1 MAGPAGSVPGDLR
14 PEHPPQTPV
23 TALAELIG
31 ARVQW
36 VAGTAATAATAE
48 SAGDAPISV
57 TGVELRAQSIEP
69 GDLFAALPG
78 ARAHGAEFAASALE
92 RGAVAVLTDPAG
104 MATLAALAPATAL
117 PVLVHPD
124 PRSVLGEVSAT
135 VYGRPADRLQVIG
148 ITGTSG
154 KTTTAYLVEA
164 GLTAS
169 GRRAGLVGT
178 IETRIEGRRVPSA
191 LTTPEA
197 PQLHALF
204 AVMLERGLDTVVM
217 EVSSHALSLGRV
229 DGTDFAIGAFTNL
242 SQDHLD
248 FHDGLDDYFA
258 AKSRLFARDSTVRAR
273 RAVVCVDDEW
283 GSRMAEI
290 AAAAVPPESTAAVLP
305 ESAAAVL
312 PESAAAVLPESAA
325 AVLPESAA
333 AVLPESAAA
342 VLPESAAAVLPESA
356 AAVLPES
363 AAAVP
368 PESAAEAPPT
378 TVSITTGGADW
389 TASEVVAAEDG
400 SQRFI
405 AHGPTGSLPV
415 ALRLPGH
422 YNVANALLALATL
435 AAAGV
440 DPERAAAGIGSV
452 DVPGRV
458 QRVDRGQDFLAVVD
472 YAHKPAALE
481 AVIATLRGQSAGRLA
496 VVVGAGGDRDQGKRP
511 MMGEVSAR
519 GADLVIITDDNPRSE
534 DPAAIRAAVREGAL
548 GVPEAARAEVREF
561 ADRAEA
567 IADAVRWAEPG
578 DMVLVAGKGHEIGQE
593 INGVKHPFDD
603 REVLAAAIDAVGRSD
618 EGQVR

>member
-1 MAGPAGSVPGDLR
+1 MQGTNTPQHSTGEVAGSAGSVPGDLR

-31 ARVQW
+31 ARVEW
-36 VAGTAATAATAE
+36 VAGAADA
-48 SAGDAPISV
+48 AGDAPVSV

-104 MATLAALAPATAL
+104 LATLAELAPAAAL

-154 KTTTAYLVEA
+154 KTTTAYLIEA
-164 GLTAS
+164 GLTAA

-258 AKSRLFARDSTVRAR
+258 AKARLFARDSTVRAR

-283 GSRMAEI
+283 GSRMAEV
-290 AAAAVPPESTAAVLP
+290 AAAVPPESTAA
-305 ESAAAVL
+305 
-312 PESAAAVLPESAA
+312 
-325 AVLPESAA
+325 
-333 AVLPESAAA
+333 
-342 VLPESAAAVLPESA
+342 
-356 AAVLPES
+356 
-363 AAAVP
+363 
-368 PESAAEAPPT
+368 EAPPT
-378 TVSITTGGADW
+378 TVSTTGGADW
-389 TASEVVAAEDG
+389 TASEVVAADDG
-400 SQRFI
+400 SQRFV

-519 GADLVIITDDNPRSE
+519 GADLVIITDDNPRTE
-534 DPAAIRAAVREGAL
+534 DPAAIRTAVREGAL
-548 GVPEAARAEVREF
+548 GVPDAARAEVREF

-578 DMVLVAGKGHEIGQE
+578 DVVLVAGKGHEIGQE

-618 EGQVR
+618 GGQVR

>member
-36 VAGTAATAATAE
+36 VAGTAATAE
-48 SAGDAPISV
+48 SAGDAPVSV

-258 AKSRLFARDSTVRAR
+258 AKSRLFARDSTVRAH

-290 AAAAVPPESTAAVLP
+290 AT
-305 ESAAAVL
+305 
-312 PESAAAVLPESAA
+312 
-325 AVLPESAA
+325 
-333 AVLPESAAA
+333 
-342 VLPESAAAVLPESA
+342 AAVLPESA

-400 SQRFI
+400 SQRFV

-519 GADLVIITDDNPRSE
+519 GADLVLITDDNPRSE

>member
-1 MAGPAGSVPGDLR
+1 MAGSAGSAPGGLR
-14 PEHPPQTPV
+14 PEHPPRTPV

-31 ARVQW
+31 ARVEW
-36 VAGTAATAATAE
+36 VAGPAHV
-48 SAGDAPISV
+48 AGDAPVSV

-92 RGAVAVLTDPAG
+92 RGATAVLTDAAG
-104 MATLAALAPATAL
+104 LATLAALAPATAL

-124 PRSVLGEVSAT
+124 PRSVLGEVSAS

-229 DGTDFAIGAFTNL
+229 DGTDFAIGGFTNL

-248 FHDGLDDYFA
+248 FHDGLDDYFE
-258 AKSRLFARDSTVRAR
+258 AKARLFAATSTVRAH

-283 GSRMAEI
+283 GSRMAEV
-290 AAAAVPPESTAAVLP
+290 AS
-305 ESAAAVL
+305 
-312 PESAAAVLPESAA
+312 
-325 AVLPESAA
+325 
-333 AVLPESAAA
+333 
-342 VLPESAAAVLPESA
+342 
-356 AAVLPES
+356 
-363 AAAVP
+363 
-368 PESAAEAPPT
+368 AEAAPT
-378 TVSITTGGADW
+378 TVSATTGGADW
-389 TASEVVAAEDG
+389 TASEVVAADDG
-400 SQRFI
+400 SQRFL
-405 AHGPTGSLPV
+405 AHGPAGSLPV

-422 YNVANALLALATL
+422 YNVANALLALAIL
-435 AAAGV
+435 DAAGV
-440 DPERAAAGIGSV
+440 DLPQAAEGIASV

-481 AVIATLRGQSAGRLA
+481 AVIATLRAQSAGRVA
-496 VVVGAGGDRDQGKRP
+496 VVIGAGGDRDQGKRP

-519 GADLVIITDDNPRSE
+519 AADLVIITDDNPRTE

-548 GVPEAARAEVREF
+548 GVPESARGQVREF

-567 IADAVRWAEPG
+567 IAEAVRWARPG
-578 DMVLVAGKGHEIGQE
+578 DVVLVAGKGHEIGQE

-603 REVLAAAIDAVGRSD
+603 REVLAAAIDAARRSD
-618 EGQVR
+618 GGGVR

>member
-1 MAGPAGSVPGDLR
+1 MQGTNTPQHSTGEVAGSAGSVPGDLR

-36 VAGTAATAATAE
+36 VADTAATAPA
-48 SAGDAPISV
+48 AGAAPVSV

-104 MATLAALAPATAL
+104 LAALEALAPATAL

-154 KTTTAYLVEA
+154 KTTTAYLIEA

-217 EVSSHALSLGRV
+217 EVSSHALALGRV

-290 AAAAVPPESTAAVLP
+290 AS
-305 ESAAAVL
+305 
-312 PESAAAVLPESAA
+312 
-325 AVLPESAA
+325 
-333 AVLPESAAA
+333 
-342 VLPESAAAVLPESA
+342 
-356 AAVLPES
+356 
-363 AAAVP
+363 
-368 PESAAEAPPT
+368 AEAPPT
-378 TVSITTGGADW
+378 TVSTTTGGADW
-389 TASEVVAAEDG
+389 TASDVVSAEDG
-400 SQRFI
+400 SQQFL

-435 AAAGV
+435 ATAGV

-519 GADLVIITDDNPRSE
+519 GADLVIITDDNPRTE
-534 DPAAIRAAVREGAL
+534 DPAAIRTAVREGAL

-561 ADRAEA
+561 AERAEA
-567 IADAVRWAEPG
+567 IADAVRWAGPG
-578 DMVLVAGKGHEIGQE
+578 DVVLVAGKGHEIGQE

-603 REVLAAAIDAVGRSD
+603 REVLAAAIDAVGRSE

>member
-1 MAGPAGSVPGDLR
+1 MQGTNTPQHSTGEVAGSAGSAPGGLR

-31 ARVQW
+31 AQVHT
-36 VAGTAATAATAE
+36 VGGPALTG
-48 SAGDAPISV
+48 GDAPVSV
-57 TGVELRAQSIEP
+57 TGVELRAQGIEP

-78 ARAHGAEFAASALE
+78 ARAHGAEFAAAALE
-92 RGAVAVLTDPAG
+92 RGATAVLTDPAG
-104 MATLAALAPATAL
+104 LAALAALAPDTAL

-124 PRSVLGEVSAT
+124 PRSVLGEVSAA

-248 FHDGLDDYFA
+248 FHDGLDDYFG
-258 AKSRLFARDSTVRAR
+258 AKARLFARDSTVRAR

-283 GSRMAEI
+283 GVRMAEI
-290 AAAAVPPESTAAVLP
+290 AS
-305 ESAAAVL
+305 
-312 PESAAAVLPESAA
+312 
-325 AVLPESAA
+325 
-333 AVLPESAAA
+333 
-342 VLPESAAAVLPESA
+342 
-356 AAVLPES
+356 
-363 AAAVP
+363 
-368 PESAAEAPPT
+368 AEAPPT
-378 TVSITTGGADW
+378 TVSATTSGADW
-389 TASEVVAAEDG
+389 TASDVVASEDG
-400 SQRFI
+400 SQRFV

-415 ALRLPGH
+415 ELRLPGH
-422 YNVANALLALATL
+422 YNVANALLAMATL

-440 DPERAAAGIGSV
+440 DLERAAAGIGSV

-458 QRVDRGQDFLAVVD
+458 QRVERGQDFLAVVD

-496 VVVGAGGDRDQGKRP
+496 VVIGAGGDRDQGKRP

-519 GADLVIITDDNPRSE
+519 GADLVIITDDNPRTE

-548 GVPEAARAEVREF
+548 GVPDEARAQVREF

-567 IADAVRWAEPG
+567 IADAVRWAEAG
-578 DMVLVAGKGHEIGQE
+578 DVVLVAGKGHEIGQE

-618 EGQVR
+618 EGGVR

>member
-1 MAGPAGSVPGDLR
+1 MQGTNTPQHSTGEVAGPAGSVPGDLR

-333 AVLPESAAA
+333 AV
-342 VLPESAAAVLPESA
+342 
-356 AAVLPES
+356 
-363 AAAVP
+363 P

>member
-333 AVLPESAAA
+333 AV
-342 VLPESAAAVLPESA
+342 
-356 AAVLPES
+356 
-363 AAAVP
+363 P

>member
-1 MAGPAGSVPGDLR
+1 MQGTNTPQHSTGEVAGPAGSVPGDLR

-31 ARVQW
+31 ARVEW
-36 VAGTAATAATAE
+36 VAGTAVTAPA
-48 SAGDAPISV
+48 AGQAPVSV

-104 MATLAALAPATAL
+104 LATLAALAPATAL

-154 KTTTAYLVEA
+154 KTTTAYLIEA
-164 GLTAS
+164 GLTAA

-204 AVMLERGLDTVVM
+204 AAMLERGLDTVVM

-290 AAAAVPPESTAAVLP
+290 AS
-305 ESAAAVL
+305 
-312 PESAAAVLPESAA
+312 
-325 AVLPESAA
+325 
-333 AVLPESAAA
+333 
-342 VLPESAAAVLPESA
+342 
-356 AAVLPES
+356 
-363 AAAVP
+363 AAVP

-378 TVSITTGGADW
+378 TVSTTGGADW

-400 SQRFI
+400 SQRFV

-440 DPERAAAGIGSV
+440 DPELAAAGIGSV

-458 QRVDRGQDFLAVVD
+458 QRVDRGQEFLAVVD

>member
-1 MAGPAGSVPGDLR
+1 VPGDLR

-290 AAAAVPPESTAAVLP
+290 AAAAV
-305 ESAAAVL
+305 
-312 PESAAAVLPESAA
+312 
-325 AVLPESAA
+325 
-333 AVLPESAAA
+333 
-342 VLPESAAAVLPESA
+342 LPESAAAVLPESA

-400 SQRFI
+400 SQRFV

>member
-1 MAGPAGSVPGDLR
+1 VQGTNTPQHSTGEVAGSAGSVPGDLR
-14 PEHPPQTPV
+14 PEHPPQTTV

-36 VAGTAATAATAE
+36 VAGTAATAPA
-48 SAGDAPISV
+48 AGDAPVSV

-104 MATLAALAPATAL
+104 LATLAELAPVTAL
-117 PVLVHPD
+117 PVLVHPN

-154 KTTTAYLVEA
+154 KTTTAYLIEA
-164 GLTAS
+164 GLTAA

-258 AKSRLFARDSTVRAR
+258 AKSRLFARDSSVRAR

-290 AAAAVPPESTAAVLP
+290 AAAAVPPES
-305 ESAAAVL
+305 
-312 PESAAAVLPESAA
+312 
-325 AVLPESAA
+325 
-333 AVLPESAAA
+333 
-342 VLPESAAAVLPESA
+342 
-356 AAVLPES
+356 

-368 PESAAEAPPT
+368 PESAVEAPPT

-400 SQRFI
+400 SQRFL

-603 REVLAAAIDAVGRSD
+603 REVLAAAIDAVGSGD

>member
-1 MAGPAGSVPGDLR
+1 MGRTGGGLR
-14 PEHPPQTPV
+14 PEHPPQTQV
-23 TALAELIG
+23 AALAELTGATLHWIG
-31 ARVQW
+31 EPGPV
-36 VAGTAATAATAE
+36 
-48 SAGDAPISV
+48 SV
-57 TGVELRAQSIEP
+57 TGVELRAQGIEP

-78 ARAHGAEFAASALE
+78 ARAHGAEFTATALE
-92 RGAVAVLTDPAG
+92 RGAVAVLTDAAG
-104 MATLAALAPATAL
+104 LAAVQGLSPATAL

-124 PRSVLGEVSAT
+124 PRSVLGELSAT
-135 VYGRPADRLQVIG
+135 IYGRPADRLQVIG

-154 KTTTAYLVEA
+154 KTTTAYLIEA

-248 FHDGLDDYFA
+248 FHDGLDDYFE
-258 AKSRLFARDSTVRAR
+258 AKARLFAPDSTVRAR
-273 RAVVCVDDEW
+273 RAVVCIDDEW
-283 GSRMAEI
+283 GIRMAEV
-290 AAAAVPPESTAAVLP
+290 AAAVPPESTAA
-305 ESAAAVL
+305 
-312 PESAAAVLPESAA
+312 
-325 AVLPESAA
+325 
-333 AVLPESAAA
+333 
-342 VLPESAAAVLPESA
+342 
-356 AAVLPES
+356 
-363 AAAVP
+363 AVP
-368 PESAAEAPPT
+368 PESTAGEAPPT
-378 TVSITTGGADW
+378 TVSTTTDGADW
-389 TASEVVAAEDG
+389 TASEVAAADDG
-400 SQRFI
+400 SQRFL
-405 AHGPTGSLPV
+405 AHGPNGSLSV
-415 ALRLPGH
+415 GLRLPGH

-435 AAAGV
+435 DAAGV
-440 DPERAAAGIGSV
+440 DLSQAVDGIGSV

-481 AVIATLRGQSAGRLA
+481 AVIATLRGQSAGRVA
-496 VVVGAGGDRDQGKRP
+496 VVIGAGGDRDQGKRP

-519 GADLVIITDDNPRSE
+519 GADLVIITDDNPRTE
-534 DPAAIRAAVREGAL
+534 DPATIRAAVREGAL
-548 GVPEAARAEVREF
+548 TVPESTRAQVREF

-578 DMVLVAGKGHEIGQE
+578 DVVLVAGKGHEIGQE

-603 REVLAAAIDAVGRSD
+603 REVLAAAIDREAGGSR
-618 EGQVR
+618 

>member
-1 MAGPAGSVPGDLR
+1 MQGTNTPQHSTGEVAGPAGSVPGDLR

-290 AAAAVPPESTAAVLP
+290 AAAAVPPES
-305 ESAAAVL
+305 
-312 PESAAAVLPESAA
+312 
-325 AVLPESAA
+325 
-333 AVLPESAAA
+333 
-342 VLPESAAAVLPESA
+342 
-356 AAVLPES
+356 

-519 GADLVIITDDNPRSE
+519 GADLVLITDDNPRSE